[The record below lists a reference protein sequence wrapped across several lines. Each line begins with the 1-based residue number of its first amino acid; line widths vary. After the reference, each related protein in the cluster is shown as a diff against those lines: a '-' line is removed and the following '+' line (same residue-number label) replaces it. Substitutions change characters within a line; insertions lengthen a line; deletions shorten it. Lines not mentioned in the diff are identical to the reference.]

1 MIHIMDAFNAFKIYM
16 GLKAHFNSDYDFT
29 KYGGKTRASKSSYLK
44 RKDKHFFGKVARK
57 YGDDT
62 QDFFV
67 SNFLKNEKGYIG
79 EFNDRNFTDWK
90 KRHQSLKYM
99 FEQDMNLLLNQVTD
113 FNKLFT
119 VENGQQPILFR
130 NYLSQRINI
139 ETMIILNKLVNY
151 QKDWDK
157 QINENIIWPNHR
169 NKLNNYDSLLTI
181 NQTEYKMKVLNLTKN
196 KK

>member
-44 RKDKHFFGKVARK
+44 RKDKHFFGKVSRK

-90 KRHQSLKYM
+90 KRHQSLRYM
-99 FEQDMNLLLNQVTD
+99 FEQDMNL
-113 FNKLFT
+113 
-119 VENGQQPILFR
+119 
-130 NYLSQRINI
+130 
-139 ETMIILNKLVNY
+139 
-151 QKDWDK
+151 
-157 QINENIIWPNHR
+157 
-169 NKLNNYDSLLTI
+169 SLI
-181 NQTEYKMKVLNLTKN
+181 HI
-196 KK
+196 

>member
-29 KYGGKTRASKSSYLK
+29 MYGGKTRASKYSYLK
-44 RKDKHFFGKVARK
+44 RKDIHFFGKVASK

-113 FNKLFT
+113 FNKLFV
-119 VENGQQPILFR
+119 VENGQHPILFR

-157 QINENIIWPNHR
+157 QISENIIWPNHK

-181 NQTEYKMKVLNLTKN
+181 NETEYKMKVLNLTKN

>member
-1 MIHIMDAFNAFKIYM
+1 MK
-16 GLKAHFNSDYDFT
+16 
-29 KYGGKTRASKSSYLK
+29 
-44 RKDKHFFGKVARK
+44 
-57 YGDDT
+57 
-62 QDFFV
+62 
-67 SNFLKNEKGYIG
+67 KGYIG

-113 FNKLFT
+113 FNKLFV
-119 VENGQQPILFR
+119 VENGQHPILFR

>member
-44 RKDKHFFGKVARK
+44 RKDKHFFGKVSRK

-90 KRHQSLKYM
+90 KRHQSLRYM

-119 VENGQQPILFR
+119 VENGQHPISVCYTHLT
-130 NYLSQRINI
+130 LPTKRI
-139 ETMIILNKLVNY
+139 V
-151 QKDWDK
+151 
-157 QINENIIWPNHR
+157 
-169 NKLNNYDSLLTI
+169 
-181 NQTEYKMKVLNLTKN
+181 
-196 KK
+196 

>member
-1 MIHIMDAFNAFKIYM
+1 MSNPIRRNETSAVQCTEYA
-16 GLKAHFNSDYDFT
+16 
-29 KYGGKTRASKSSYLK
+29 KTTVK

-90 KRHQSLKYM
+90 KRHQSLRYM
-99 FEQDMNLLLNQVTD
+99 FEQDMNLLLNQVSD

-119 VENGQQPILFR
+119 VENGQHPILFR

-169 NKLNNYDSLLTI
+169 NKLNNYDYWLKHCCTESDVKKQKNVFNKENDITKLRQQVRFISFLL
-181 NQTEYKMKVLNLTKN
+181 K
-196 KK
+196 

>member
-1 MIHIMDAFNAFKIYM
+1 
-16 GLKAHFNSDYDFT
+16 
-29 KYGGKTRASKSSYLK
+29 
-44 RKDKHFFGKVARK
+44 
-57 YGDDT
+57 
-62 QDFFV
+62 
-67 SNFLKNEKGYIG
+67 
-79 EFNDRNFTDWK
+79 
-90 KRHQSLKYM
+90 M

-113 FNKLFT
+113 FNKLFV
-119 VENGQQPILFR
+119 VENGQHPILFR

-157 QINENIIWPNHR
+157 QISENIIWPNHR

-181 NQTEYKMKVLNLTKN
+181 NETEYKMKVLNLTKN

>member
-1 MIHIMDAFNAFKIYM
+1 MITMDAFSAYKIYM
-16 GLKAHFNSDYDFT
+16 GLKAHFNSTYDFK
-29 KYGGKTRASKSSYLK
+29 KYGGKTTASKSSYLK
-44 RKDKHFFGKVARK
+44 RKDKFFFGKVSRR
-57 YGDDT
+57 YGEKVK
-62 QDFFV
+62 DFFV

-119 VENGQQPILFR
+119 VENGQHPILFR

-157 QINENIIWPNHR
+157 QISENIIWPNHK

-181 NQTEYKMKVLNLTKN
+181 NETEYKMKVLNLTKN

>member
-1 MIHIMDAFNAFKIYM
+1 MDAFNAFKIYM

-29 KYGGKTRASKSSYLK
+29 KYGGKTRASKSSYLQ

-57 YGDDT
+57 YGDET

-67 SNFLKNEKGYIG
+67 SNFLRNEKGYIG
-79 EFNDRNFTDWK
+79 EFNDR
-90 KRHQSLKYM
+90 
-99 FEQDMNLLLNQVTD
+99 NLLLNQVTD

-119 VENGQQPILFR
+119 VENGQHPILFR

-181 NQTEYKMKVLNLTKN
+181 NETEYKMKVLNLTKN